1 MKISAF
7 SLIKIIFSYFL
18 INTSALA
25 EYECFIEPSKST
37 KIGSPTEGILE
48 TFSVEKGDTVKKGQ
62 IIAKLKS
69 DVEQATVSMA
79 KSRSE
84 MLAAIQSSEIRVDF
98 SKKNYDRLKN
108 LHEKNFI
115 SQTQLDEVE
124 TEKKL
129 AELNKKEVEEN
140 LKMSKLELNR
150 AIELLNMRIIKSPFD
165 GIVVEKLNNVG
176 EYVRE
181 KHILK
186 LAQIDP
192 LYVEV
197 ILPTHM
203 LGKITKGMNGTIVP
217 EYPKDISF
225 EAKVKLVDS
234 VVDAASGTFG
244 VRLILN
250 NPDHTINAGLKCTVK
265 FGFNE
270 ESTQYSKS
278 KTSQ

>member
-1 MKISAF
+1 MKIPAS
-7 SLIKIIFSYFL
+7 SLIKIVFSYFL
-18 INTSALA
+18 FITSVQA

-48 TFSVEKGDTVKKGQ
+48 AVFVEKGDIVKQGQ
-62 IIAKLKS
+62 IIARLKS
-69 DVEQATVSMA
+69 DVEQATVSLA
-79 KSRSE
+79 RSRSK

-108 LHEKNFI
+108 LHEKKFI

-140 LKMSKLELNR
+140 LKISKLELNR

-165 GIVVEKLNNVG
+165 GIVVEKLNSVG

-181 KHILK
+181 KPILR

-197 ILPTHM
+197 ILPTNM
-203 LGKITKGMNGTIVP
+203 LGKITKGMNATIVP

-234 VVDAASGTFG
+234 IVDAASGTFG
-244 VRLILN
+244 VRLILK
-250 NPDHTINAGLKCTVK
+250 NPDRTINAGLKCSVK
-265 FGFNE
+265 FDFNA
-270 ESTQYSKS
+270 ESTK
-278 KTSQ
+278 